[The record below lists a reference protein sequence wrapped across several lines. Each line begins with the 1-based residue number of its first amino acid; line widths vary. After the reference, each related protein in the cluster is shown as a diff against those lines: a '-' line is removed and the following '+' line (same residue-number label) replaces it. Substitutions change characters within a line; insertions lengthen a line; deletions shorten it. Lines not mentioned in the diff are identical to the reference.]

1 MNQVNCMVGEWTLH
15 FRGYIQLRMATDPD
29 PTDEPR
35 GLSGYTFALPGE
47 PDFDRILHWQPNEPG
62 VCQREFGADPFRPR
76 VGVSVHEAYLAG
88 ERRPEMEGLGIALV
102 DSSLVELNGL
112 LVRND
117 FFAVDPVKLRVTR
130 GDQVVLERV
139 DLLDPCRP
147 DLQLRDAGSPELLRR
162 QPKRWHAN
170 SDVVARATGLPSPM
184 NEDLVANRRQRRAAL
199 LELRERTHDAAARA
213 ALTTRIDELA
223 DLHKWWALSEY
234 QNNVPPIDRRAYT
247 LALQADG
254 WEIDINGP
262 VVANRLGAD
271 SSKPWPMSF
280 WLGGWDADAL
290 CLYVAG
296 VLRFPTREGS

>member
-1 MNQVNCMVGEWTLH
+1 MNQVNDCAASEWTLH

-29 PTDEPR
+29 PTDELR

-62 VCQREFGADPFRPR
+62 VFERDFGNDPFQPR
-76 VGVSVHEAYLAG
+76 VGVHVHEAYLGG
-88 ERRPEMEGLGIALV
+88 ERRPEMEGSGIALV

-117 FFAVDPVKLRVTR
+117 YFAIDPVQLRVTR
-130 GDQVVLERV
+130 GDHVLLERV
-139 DLLDPCRP
+139 DLLDPKRP
-147 DLQLRDAGSPELLRR
+147 HLQLRQAGSPELLRR

-170 SDVVARATGLPSPM
+170 SEVVARATGLPSAA
-184 NEDLVANRRQRRAAL
+184 NEDLIANRQQRRAAL
-199 LELRERTHDAAARA
+199 IELRERTIDVEARA
-213 ALTTRIDELA
+213 ALSTRIDELA

-254 WEIDINGP
+254 WQVDINGP
-262 VVANRLGAD
+262 VAANLLGAD
-271 SSKPWPMSF
+271 PSRSWPMSF

-290 CLYVAG
+290 CLYVSG
-296 VLRFPTREGS
+296 VLRVPLRA